1 MLNRNPNDRIRKR
14 FQVSHL
20 KIRKLHSEFKN
31 DSSSYIKKKISSLSK
46 QKNSLIFNLAIR
58 SIIKD
63 ALGKTPYDK
72 LMARRTN
79 TQTND
84 TQTNEQFNP
93 VKSERTLDLV
103 DENECEP
110 SDDRNNQMDEATE
123 SNFNIKT
130 ENMIPS

>member
-1 MLNRNPNDRIRKR
+1 MN
-14 FQVSHL
+14 S
-20 KIRKLHSEFKN
+20 KN
-31 DSSSYIKKKISSLSK
+31 DSSSFLYQKKSSLSK